1 MIEQSVEEFAEQ
13 TARELLENGATE
25 AAVVIRNEENGTVVT
40 NYYNTSFEKRCVL
53 IGYLL
58 KDLVIG
64 MIAEH
69 ADKIRDILGVE

>member
-1 MIEQSVEEFAEQ
+1 MMQSVEEFAEQ

-25 AAVVIRNEENGTVVT
+25 AAVIIRNEENGTVVT

-69 ADKIRDILGVE
+69 ADKIRDILEE

>member
-1 MIEQSVEEFAEQ
+1 MIQSVEEFAEQ

>member
-1 MIEQSVEEFAEQ
+1 MMQSVEEFAEH

>member
-1 MIEQSVEEFAEQ
+1 MMQSVEEFAEQ

-69 ADKIRDILGVE
+69 ADRIRDILGVE

>member
-1 MIEQSVEEFAEQ
+1 MMQSVEEFAEQ

>member
-1 MIEQSVEEFAEQ
+1 MMQSVEEFAEAA
-13 TARELLENGATE
+13 ARELLENGATE
-25 AAVVIRNEENGTVVT
+25 AAVIIRNEENGTVVT

-69 ADKIRDILGVE
+69 ANKIRDILGVE

>member
-1 MIEQSVEEFAEQ
+1 MMQSVEEFAED

-64 MIAEH
+64 IIAEH

>member
-1 MIEQSVEEFAEQ
+1 MQSVEEFAED

>member
-1 MIEQSVEEFAEQ
+1 MMQSVEEFAEQ

-25 AAVVIRNEENGTVVT
+25 AAVVIRNEKNGTVVT

>member
-1 MIEQSVEEFAEQ
+1 MTQSVEEFAEQ

-64 MIAEH
+64 VIAEH
-69 ADKIRDILGVE
+69 ADKIRDILGVGY

>member
-1 MIEQSVEEFAEQ
+1 MMQSVEEFAEQ

-25 AAVVIRNEENGTVVT
+25 AAVVIRNEGNGTVVT

>member
-1 MIEQSVEEFAEQ
+1 MMQSVEEFAEQ

-40 NYYNTSFEKRCVL
+40 NYYNTSFERRCVL

>member
-1 MIEQSVEEFAEQ
+1 MIIPSVEDFAEQ
-13 TARELLENGATE
+13 TARELLENGASE

-58 KDLVIG
+58 KDLVLG
-64 MIAEH
+64 VIAEH
-69 ADKIRDILGVE
+69 ADKIREVLGVE

>member
-1 MIEQSVEEFAEQ
+1 MIQSVEEFAEQ

-25 AAVVIRNEENGTVVT
+25 AAVIIRNEENGTVVT

>member
-1 MIEQSVEEFAEQ
+1 MQSVEEFAEQ

-25 AAVVIRNEENGTVVT
+25 AAVIIRNEENGTVVT